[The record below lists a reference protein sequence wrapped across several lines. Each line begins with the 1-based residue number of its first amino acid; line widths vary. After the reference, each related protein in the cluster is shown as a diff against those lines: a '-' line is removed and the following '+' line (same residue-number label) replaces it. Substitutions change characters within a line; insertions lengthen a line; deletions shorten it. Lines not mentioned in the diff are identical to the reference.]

1 MFCYNVFTYAVDQN
15 PYGEAQVLMV
25 LQAENDGWKSDDVLA
40 LKAALCGSE
49 ELLASA
55 LWSCARSRR
64 QGRPVL
70 RVLMAG
76 VALNNSLR
84 SGGRL

>member
-49 ELLASA
+49 ELCSEQAA
-55 LWSCARSRR
+55 GQACAPCACGWS
-64 QGRPVL
+64 GL
-70 RVLMAG
+70 K
-76 VALNNSLR
+76 
-84 SGGRL
+84 